1 MIADMKFSLHLLFL
15 LLLIGCKHQQSQ
27 EAISIQIGANEMIK
41 KTLEKQAFSGSSI
54 ILAQWRGPNRNGK
67 YPGTNLLER
76 WPPEGP
82 ELLWKYDRLGV
93 GYASA
98 AVTDKMVYTVATL
111 NDTSAILAFDPHGKL
126 LWETKLGPEF
136 TDNYP
141 GSRCTPTICKDYGY
155 FLSGLG
161 VIYCFDSESGEVRW
175 ATNIKKK
182 FAGRHNNS
190 GYSENLV
197 VDGDMILCTP
207 SGEDVSVVALNRH
220 TGDLVW
226 KSMGKGEEN
235 AYANPILIERGE
247 LKIFVIQMSEA
258 VIGVDISNGQRL
270 WEYPMESDLHS
281 NTPLYKDG
289 YLFLIDGWN
298 GRSVKLELSND
309 GRSVTQVWKTR
320 YLAAEQGDVILL
332 NDRLYGA
339 DVAHKS
345 FNCVDWNN
353 GRLLYKITRNSKPNR
368 IATVWADSLLYCY
381 SGDGYLY
388 LVNPLEE
395 KFETRGKIKIP
406 GGKMHHYSHPVIHDK
421 KLYIRYDNTLYVY
434 NIALV

>member
-1 MIADMKFSLHLLFL
+1 MLLT
-15 LLLIGCKHQQSQ
+15 GCKHQQPR
-27 EAISIQIGANEMIK
+27 EDLTLQIGITEPM
-41 KTLEKQAFSGSSI
+41 LETGEKPAPTGPSK

-67 YPGTNLLER
+67 YPGTDLLER
-76 WPPEGP
+76 WPAEGP
-82 ELLWKYDRLGV
+82 ELLWKYDKLGV

-98 AVTDKMVYTVATL
+98 AVTDKMVYTVATID
-111 NDTSAILAFDPHGKL
+111 DTSAIHAFDHRGIL
-126 LWETKLGPEF
+126 IWENKLGPEF

-141 GSRCTPTICKDYGY
+141 GSRCTPTICKDFGY

-161 VIYCFDSESGEVRW
+161 VLYCFESESGDIRW
-175 ATNIKKK
+175 AKDIKKK
-182 FAGRHNNS
+182 FAGRYNSS
-190 GYSENLV
+190 GYSENLIV
-197 VDGDMILCTP
+197 HGDMILCTP
-207 SGEDVSVVALNRH
+207 SGEHISIVALNRY

-235 AYANPILIERGE
+235 AYANPLLIERCE

-270 WEYPMESDLHS
+270 WEFPMESELHS

-298 GRSVKLELSND
+298 GRSVKLELSED
-309 GRSVTQVWKTR
+309 GRSVRQVWRTR

-339 DVAHKS
+339 DVANKS
-345 FNCVDWNN
+345 FNCVDWNS
-353 GRLLYKITRNSKPNR
+353 GRLLHKITRNSKPNR
-368 IATVWADSLLYCY
+368 IATVWADSMLYCY

-388 LVNPLEE
+388 LVKPLEE
-395 KFETRGKIKIP
+395 KFETRGKIRIP
-406 GGKMHHYSHPVIHDK
+406 GGKIHHYSHPVIHNK
-421 KLYIRYDNTLYVY
+421 RLYIRYDNTLFVY
-434 NIALV
+434 NIAAA